1 MSVPAPT
8 IALQPRH
15 RPTAA
20 SGWLQSLFAAL
31 FAALCVGYAVLA
43 FDYFISFAADRP
55 GLWLRLLTALASA
68 EYAQGAG
75 SVHVDQHAAYA
86 NGLRFM
92 LMHTTM
98 GAVAMALGPFQF
110 IAAVRRRHP
119 RAHRRMGQV
128 YLLSVALCMFGSL
141 GYLAVTPFDRVF
153 SGTPFA
159 IGLVGLDLMVLWT
172 GWLAYSAIRQRA
184 VLRHQAWMAFNFG
197 LLLTTPFLRLL
208 WLGFAWVT
216 PTLTQ
221 AQANLGIMTFL
232 LPISLTAPLIWLSL
246 QRPRASAT

>member
-1 MSVPAPT
+1 MPLTAPALEPPRSPAT
-8 IALQPRH
+8 LVGALEF
-15 RPTAA
+15 T
-20 SGWLQSLFAAL
+20 
-31 FAALCVGYAVLA
+31 FAALCVGYAALA

-55 GLWLRLLTALASA
+55 GLWLRLLSALASA

-75 SVHVDQHAAYA
+75 SVHVDQQAAYA

-98 GAVAMALGPFQF
+98 GAIAMALGPFQF

-128 YLLSVALCMFGSL
+128 YLLSVALCMFGGL
-141 GYLAVTPFDRVF
+141 GYLAVTPFERVF

-172 GWLAYSAIRQRA
+172 GWLAYSAIRQGA

-197 LLLTTPFLRLL
+197 LLLTTPMLRLL
-208 WLGFAWVT
+208 WVVFAWVT
-216 PTLTQ
+216 PDLTQ

-232 LPISLTAPLIWLSL
+232 LPLSLTAPLIWLSL
-246 QRPRASAT
+246 QRPRAPAR